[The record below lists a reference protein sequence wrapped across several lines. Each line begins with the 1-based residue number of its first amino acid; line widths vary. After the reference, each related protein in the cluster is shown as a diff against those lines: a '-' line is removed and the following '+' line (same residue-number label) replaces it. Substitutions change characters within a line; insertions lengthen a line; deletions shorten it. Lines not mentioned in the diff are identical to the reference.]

1 MFDVQVLT
9 DFFPASDVVNRVI
22 SEFISPGQPHPALL
36 AGVLKQIFAAA
47 VAQVGTTAHAQEKIV
62 KK

>member
-1 MFDVQVLT
+1 VLT

-36 AGVLKQIFAAA
+36 AGVLKQIFSAA
-47 VAQVGTTAHAQEKIV
+47 VSQVQMKALVCIT
-62 KK
+62 

>member
-1 MFDVQVLT
+1 MLI

-36 AGVLKQIFAAA
+36 AGVLSQIFKAA
-47 VAQVGTTAHAQEKIV
+47 VDQVNFYLPGAAHVYYIM
-62 KK
+62 